1 MLKHTCELE
10 DEAFPFPI
18 DAANNRADPH
28 PPLEQGGEVLGDSP
42 VCTDIRQRH
51 QPANGRGQRHQHAM
65 LRHFGH
71 HPPDQSI
78 NPPTIG
84 AGSGKTSRSAQDK
97 ELGFRAH
104 ANKVFAAL
112 SAESSSL
119 LWRRSH
125 TRHSVQGFSKVLPTS
140 CSDGWEK
147 RQPSVAGSHASVSS
161 VSSPLAFFWF
171 YCARSLKSYEV
182 PI

>member
-71 HPPDQSI
+71 DPPDQS
-78 NPPTIG
+78 THQQSEQAAERR
-84 AGSGKTSRSAQDK
+84 AGVHKIRS
-97 ELGFRAH
+97 
-104 ANKVFAAL
+104 
-112 SAESSSL
+112 
-119 LWRRSH
+119 
-125 TRHSVQGFSKVLPTS
+125 
-140 CSDGWEK
+140 
-147 RQPSVAGSHASVSS
+147 
-161 VSSPLAFFWF
+161 
-171 YCARSLKSYEV
+171 
-182 PI
+182 